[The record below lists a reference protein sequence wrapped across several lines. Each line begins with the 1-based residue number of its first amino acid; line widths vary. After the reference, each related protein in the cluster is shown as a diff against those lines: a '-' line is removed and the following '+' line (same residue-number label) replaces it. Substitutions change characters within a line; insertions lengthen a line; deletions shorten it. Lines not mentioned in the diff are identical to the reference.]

1 MRIMDE
7 SDTSGAAIVESLGG
21 RDLNQNGKI
30 INLAISG
37 NSRFYNY
44 EWLDSQLNIWIKNN
58 DFPDLIIVGGAR
70 GIDCL
75 VEEWSEKNSI
85 PIAVFN
91 EAWNQPR
98 MGLKDT
104 GRPEA
109 SPSLVDIMLD
119 HATHV
124 LAFPG
129 PKSKWTS
136 IMINRAN
143 ERGINSDE
151 ISTPLE
157 LENQ

>member
-1 MRIMDE
+1 MGEGD
-7 SDTSGAAIVESLGG
+7 SSGAETVERLGR
-21 RDLNQNGKI
+21 RDLNNNGKV

-37 NSRFYNY
+37 NSRFYNF
-44 EWLDSQLNIWIKNN
+44 EWLNEKITSWISQN
-58 DFPDLIIVGGAR
+58 DKPDLLILGGAS

-75 VEEWSEKNSI
+75 VERWAAENSI
-85 PIAVFN
+85 PTAVFN

-98 MGLKDT
+98 RGLRDT

-109 SPSLVDIMLD
+109 APGLVDIMLD

-136 IMINRAN
+136 IMIKRAQ
-143 ERGINSDE
+143 ERGINADE
-151 ISTPLE
+151 FPTPLE